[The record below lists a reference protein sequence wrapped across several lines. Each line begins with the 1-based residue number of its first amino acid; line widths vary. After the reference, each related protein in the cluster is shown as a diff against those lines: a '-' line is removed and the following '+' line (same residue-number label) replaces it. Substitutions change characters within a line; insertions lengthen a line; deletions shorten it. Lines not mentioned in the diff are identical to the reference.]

1 MMIVMIGD
9 HKDNDEE
16 VAVHIDVR
24 PYLQNLFIVND
35 FRHLEEK
42 RIRFELLT
50 TLIIVLADVN
60 SRAYCFEKPLLL
72 KMCSGCSSGEACPH
86 SQKEMAAFFDHS
98 SCDMSQYNQDICLTF
113 TYLVILQAF

>member
-1 MMIVMIGD
+1 MMVVMIGY
-9 HKDNDEE
+9 HNDNDDE

-50 TLIIVLADVN
+50 ALIIVLAD
-60 SRAYCFEKPLLL
+60 A
-72 KMCSGCSSGEACPH
+72 H
-86 SQKEMAAFFDHS
+86 SKEYHF
-98 SCDMSQYNQDICLTF
+98 
-113 TYLVILQAF
+113 